1 MENRIE
7 DNRTDIIVNQGIGA
21 NIGLPRRTIDL
32 KGTNKVIETLITE
45 GGESFY
51 NYVDRLGLVK
61 DQNLIILSSVHHYYF
76 DTDDFKDVNTII
88 NLKQLNLIKNISGFF
103 HSIRK
108 ITPAKSNFIGC
119 FLDCKA
125 QKEYAIKNSSSQ
137 FPTKKIV
144 CPSENKIISRI
155 PFLNIVYNLVDSKTN
170 RYLTRRNISFLL
182 EEQGFKV
189 LDMTDL
195 NRLTYFHSQKVRDFD
210 N

>member
-7 DNRTDIIVNQGIGA
+7 DNKTEIIVNQGIGA
-21 NIGLPRRTIDL
+21 SMGLPRSSIDL
-32 KGTNKVIETLITE
+32 PGTNKAIENLITE

-51 NYVDRLGLVK
+51 NYVDRLGLIK

-88 NLKQLNLIKNISGFF
+88 NVKQLNLIKNINGFF
-103 HSIRK
+103 HSILK
-108 ITPAKSNFIGC
+108 IIPAKSNFIGC
-119 FLDCKA
+119 FLDSKT

-137 FPTKKIV
+137 YKTKRNV
-144 CPSENKIISRI
+144 DPFENEIISRI
-155 PFLNIVYNLVDSKTN
+155 PFLNMVYNLVDSKTN
-170 RYLTRRNISFLL
+170 RYLTRRNVSFLL

-195 NRLTYFHSQKVRDFD
+195 NRLTYFHSQKVKDFD